1 MCTAFV
7 KCKKKQRD
15 IIYENDDTLTNFKS
29 FIEGRIFVRLSL
41 DHLIVDYPNIDFDVH
56 IPKKRRRKKNK

>member
-7 KCKKKQRD
+7 KD

-29 FIEGRIFVRLSL
+29 FIEDRIFVRLSL
-41 DHLIVDYPNIDFDVH
+41 DHTCI
-56 IPKKRRRKKNK
+56 